1 MPTGRSTAVSYTHL
15 DVYKRQLFVGECQ
28 FGGFVEQFRTLPV
41 QSLVEED
48 TCEIDLFAQLHRHR
62 ALHVEQPD
70 AHQYLFVKMRLH
82 VGQLLLFDR
91 AALQDALFVVFVQRV
106 EAVEQREE
114 FRFLVSGQTGGIELE
129 VPLFGLDV
137 YKRQGLYYRFVEYN
151 IITIIDSANVFASS
165 MRNKYF

>member
-1 MPTGRSTAVSYTHL
+1 MAVNLNDQVDIFLRAGVTQFEVEPVELHRDVGQVVDPDDLVAHRAGKPAEALAFGEDAPRDVQRFDLFLHL
-15 DVYKRQLFVGECQ
+15 DDVDGHRVLFVGECQ

-91 AALQDALFVVFVQRV
+91 AALQDALFVVFVQ
-106 EAVEQREE
+106 
-114 FRFLVSGQTGGIELE
+114 
-129 VPLFGLDV
+129 
-137 YKRQGLYYRFVEYN
+137 
-151 IITIIDSANVFASS
+151 
-165 MRNKYF
+165 